1 METNDKI
8 RTMRKLNKLTQEE
21 MAEKL
26 EMSTGGYAKIERGNS
41 KLNLERLE
49 QIANVLNI
57 DVSELMQ
64 DEKGLIIQV
73 NDVNDGSHNQ
83 VSVYTNIS
91 ASNAEIEQLKLII
104 QHKDELLNQKIQENE
119 FLKEMIAVLKMQLN
133 AQK

>member
-104 QHKDELLNQKIQENE
+104 QHQNKKR
-119 FLKEMIAVLKMQLN
+119 AS
-133 AQK
+133 